1 VTEALSHHGKF
12 LHPHRVFT
20 VFKWMVYILL
30 AWNAVQF
37 FQEDLAASAET
48 FGNTITWRNL
58 VEAYS
63 ATIDTAAW
71 VVLLLIFEFE
81 TAIIPDDK
89 LKGRLNWFLLTVKSL
104 CYFFIIYAFYGYISK
119 YLVITD
125 LASFSM
131 TDVCSLVGTDWNY
144 VVSLDDY
151 PPIDAA
157 ACATLQGQDLLQVS
171 GTEIIGTREALD
183 SAWGLAVIDIIN
195 AGTWLIIVA
204 LLQLEVMLQLG
215 DRLTD
220 RMLSIG
226 KYLKGSLYLILFLA
240 AAYWGVEGTFLD
252 FWDAFL
258 WLVAFIF
265 IELNIF
271 QWHEEVEEEKEPA
284 GVAAGQG
291 SS

>member
-1 VTEALSHHGKF
+1 
-12 LHPHRVFT
+12 
-20 VFKWMVYILL
+20 M
-30 AWNAVQF
+30 
-37 FQEDLAASAET
+37 
-48 FGNTITWRNL
+48 
-58 VEAYS
+58 
-63 ATIDTAAW
+63 
-71 VVLLLIFEFE
+71 
-81 TAIIPDDK
+81 
-89 LKGRLNWFLLTVKSL
+89 
-104 CYFFIIYAFYGYISK
+104 
-119 YLVITD
+119 
-125 LASFSM
+125 
-131 TDVCSLVGTDWNY
+131 
-144 VVSLDDY
+144 
-151 PPIDAA
+151 
-157 ACATLQGQDLLQVS
+157 
-171 GTEIIGTREALD
+171 
-183 SAWGLAVIDIIN
+183 
-195 AGTWLIIVA
+195 IIVA